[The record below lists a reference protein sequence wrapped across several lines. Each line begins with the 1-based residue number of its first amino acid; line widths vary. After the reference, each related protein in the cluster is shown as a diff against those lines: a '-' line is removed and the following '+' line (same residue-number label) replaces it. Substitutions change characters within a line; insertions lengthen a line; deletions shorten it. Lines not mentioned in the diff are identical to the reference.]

1 MHFFCLNKFSHVTK
15 FVLGHSQNPNEP
27 KTSGGRIFFVAVSS
41 QVLCSYLIHD
51 SSLFNMADTMWQSI
65 DAFKRFVRIEE
76 TGKQTSVNISCRDI
90 WIWHLITHLLI
101 LPTRPVMTVHCKF
114 SMVHLP
120 TKTSNNFAVV
130 GAVPAR
136 YATGY
141 AYFRRAVTNS
151 LETRMCAELH
161 LAPGPDTWLWSSQWL
176 WDLNGSYVLIIFDIT
191 LIYFN

>member
-90 WIWHLITHLLI
+90 WIWHLITHLLHYNVWCTQFI
-101 LPTRPVMTVHCKF
+101 HAQINIVYTHIYIDRYIYIYTYTWNKWRWSNQYLNI
-114 SMVHLP
+114 SG
-120 TKTSNNFAVV
+120 KT
-130 GAVPAR
+130 GTCPAMC
-136 YATGY
+136 
-141 AYFRRAVTNS
+141 
-151 LETRMCAELH
+151 LE
-161 LAPGPDTWLWSSQWL
+161 
-176 WDLNGSYVLIIFDIT
+176 
-191 LIYFN
+191 